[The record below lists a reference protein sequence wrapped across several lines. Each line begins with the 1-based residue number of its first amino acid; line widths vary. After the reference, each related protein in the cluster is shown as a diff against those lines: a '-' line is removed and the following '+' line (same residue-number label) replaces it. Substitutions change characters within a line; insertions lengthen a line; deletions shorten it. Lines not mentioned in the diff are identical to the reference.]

1 MLTVAASSGYWR
13 HSAAVTH
20 GGGEADMWDVI
31 FDMAPTRPAEMMI
44 YPAQNRLIGKA
55 AKLAHAC

>member
-1 MLTVAASSGYWR
+1 
-13 HSAAVTH
+13 
-20 GGGEADMWDVI
+20 MWDVI